1 MSINLAMNAAVSG
14 LGASTRAIEVVS
26 SNVANAMT
34 DGYAARQIQL
44 SSSVVGGTGSGV
56 RVVGVERQVDP
67 VLNGLMR
74 KAGGS
79 MAESG
84 AQASFWTT
92 LEQTIGLPGDPHG
105 LTGKVARLESA
116 LIASA
121 SRPDLDHL
129 LKGVVDAADELVTQ
143 LNQLENQV
151 QSLRQRADATIA
163 RDVADLNT
171 GLERVAQLNRDIVKL
186 QASGHSALGL
196 IDERQATIDALSQ
209 IVPIRELQH
218 SDGRIVL
225 YSEGGQLLLDT
236 QPAVFG
242 FTASP
247 AMDASMSLENG
258 QLNGLTINGRAI
270 STAPGGPLAG
280 GRLAGNFAVRDRDAP
295 QAQAAL
301 DAMAADLIARFE
313 DPAIDPSNA
322 PGQPGLFTD
331 LGLPLD
337 PLAMQGLAGRISVNA
352 AVRPDAGGELW
363 LLRDGLGAATP
374 GPLGDS
380 AQILRWIDA
389 LQMQVPSPLGGAARS
404 FTDSVGQSISA
415 LSQTR
420 QSAEDRAGYASAYHT
435 ELKQSAL
442 AMGVDVDAEM
452 QRLMLI
458 EKAYAA
464 NTRVLQIADE
474 MLRKILEI

>member
-1 MSINLAMNAAVSG
+1 MSINLAMNAAISG

-34 DGYAARQIQL
+34 EGYATRQIQL
-44 SSSVVGGTGSGV
+44 SSSVVGGTGNGV

-74 KAGGS
+74 KAGGA
-79 MAESG
+79 MAGAG
-84 AQASFWTT
+84 AQAGFWTT
-92 LEQTIGLPGDPHG
+92 LEQAIGLPGDPHG
-105 LTGKVARLESA
+105 LTGKVAALESA

-121 SRPDLDHL
+121 ARPDQDHL
-129 LKGVVDAADELVTQ
+129 LKAVVDASSDLVRQ
-143 LNQLENQV
+143 LNQLEDQV
-151 QSLRQRADATIA
+151 QSLRHRADVTIA
-163 RDVADLNT
+163 RDVADLNQ

-186 QASGHSALGL
+186 QAAGHSALGL
-196 IDERQATIDALSQ
+196 VDERQAMIDSLSQ
-209 IVPIRELQH
+209 IVPIKELQH
-218 SDGRIVL
+218 TDGRIVL
-225 YSEGGQLLLDT
+225 YTEGGQLLLDT
-236 QPAVFG
+236 KPAVFG

-247 AMDASMSLENG
+247 AMDATMSLQNG
-258 QLNGLTINGRAI
+258 QLNGLTINGRDV
-270 STAPGGPLAG
+270 STGPEGPLAG

-301 DAMAADLIARFE
+301 DAIAMDIITRFE
-313 DPAIDPSNA
+313 DPAVDPSNA

-331 LGLPLD
+331 LGLPFD
-337 PLAMQGLAGRISVNA
+337 PLETQGLAGRISVNA
-352 AVRPDAGGELW
+352 AVRPDAGGDLW
-363 LLRDGLGAATP
+363 LLRDGLGAAMP
-374 GPLGDS
+374 GPVGHS
-380 AQILRWIDA
+380 AQIQRWIEA
-389 LQMQVPSPLGGAARS
+389 LQVPLVGPSGGAARS
-404 FTDSVGQSISA
+404 FSDSVGQSISG
-415 LSQTR
+415 LSQAR
-420 QSAEDRAGYASAYHT
+420 QAAEDRSGYATAYQT

-474 MLRKILEI
+474 MLRRMLEI